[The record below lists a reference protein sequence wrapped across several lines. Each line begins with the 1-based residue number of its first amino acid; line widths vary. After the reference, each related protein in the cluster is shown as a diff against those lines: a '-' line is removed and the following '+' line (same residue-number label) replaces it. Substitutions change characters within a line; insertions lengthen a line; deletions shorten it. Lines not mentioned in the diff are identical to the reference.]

1 MKNFIKIFFIV
12 ICFFISLSTN
22 ANEMNYLTFT
32 QNFSQQEVILDSV
45 STPDEHELTLS
56 DDVSENSIV
65 ASNSQR
71 HEISNASSRKN
82 STFNK
87 TTERSSVQSKFLQ
100 QIHSKNYNNTLSN
113 KSHKISPILKN
124 EICTRAP

>member
-1 MKNFIKIFFIV
+1 
-12 ICFFISLSTN
+12 
-22 ANEMNYLTFT
+22 MNYLTFT
-32 QNFSQQEVILDSV
+32 QNFSQEEVILDSV

-100 QIHSKNYNNTLSN
+100 QIHSKN
-113 KSHKISPILKN
+113 
-124 EICTRAP
+124 